1 MDTQET
7 IDFVVLKFNN
17 DISNLIEQKN
27 NIVKSNEDII
37 AGIDG
42 QIADIQ
48 AIIDSLE
55 TISL

>member
-7 IDFVVLKFNN
+7 IDFVVMKFNN
-17 DISNLIEQKN
+17 DINNLTEQKN
-27 NIVKSNEDII
+27 SIVKSNEDII